1 MVLPNSHRVPR
12 VPWYLGVR
20 PRKSDSFRLQDYHL
34 LWSAFPGYSTINQIC
49 NFPTDPE
56 IRPIETRDP
65 EYTRLPG
72 FNIYSV
78 WAVPISLA
86 ATLGI
91 AFAFFSSRY

>member
-1 MVLPNSHRVPR
+1 M
-12 VPWYLGVR
+12 
-20 PRKSDSFRLQDYHL
+20 
-34 LWSAFPGYSTINQIC
+34 NQIC

-56 IRPIETRDP
+56 IRPIETHDP
-65 EYTRLPG
+65 EYTTLPG